1 MEQIFLDTIENYKL
15 IEKKDTILIGFSG
28 GMDSACLL
36 DLLVKIKDDYDLKL
50 IGCHF
55 NHQVRD
61 QAQRDEDFCKKRCE
75 DLNIEFYSGSGSM
88 VDFAKE
94 NKISEEAAGRIL
106 RKNFF
111 AELIEKTGAN
121 KIALAHNYNDQVETL
136 LMRIFRGTGL
146 DGLRGINFKEGNII
160 RPILN
165 IKRFDIENYIKE
177 NNIPYVEDHTNFEN
191 DYERNKVRNL
201 IIPYIEETLDKEI
214 ADPVFNLS
222 TLAKNDVAYLDKITE
237 ENFLG
242 LCKKDNLGNIAVNAE
257 EYLKLDQALRYRL
270 VRRIYKEL
278 STYVQD
284 ISYKNIVSIDELFF
298 KTSGKFID
306 NLGDIKIRKSYDQV
320 IFEKNPRPKTINNY
334 IILKEGIN
342 YVNDKIKIKIE
353 RTDKKAEGKNY
364 FTLPIE
370 SISGSLVIRTR
381 ENGDRIRPKGLNG
394 SKKLKDIFIDKKIDR
409 AKRDSYLL
417 LADDEKIFALIDLV
431 KSEYLYDTSKSNTY
445 ILVSI
450 EKEEDKHV

>member
-1 MEQIFLDTIENYKL
+1 MEQIFVDTIEKYKL
-15 IEKKDTILIGFSG
+15 IEKNDIILIGFSG
-28 GMDSACLL
+28 GKDSACLL
-36 DLLVKIKDDYDLKL
+36 DLLVKIKDSYNLRL

-55 NHQVRD
+55 NHQVR
-61 QAQRDEDFCKKRCE
+61 AEAKRDEDFCKKRCQ

-88 VDFAKE
+88 VDFAKV

-111 AELIEKTGAN
+111 ADLIRKTGAS

-136 LMRIFRGTGL
+136 LMRVFRGTGL
-146 DGLRGINFKEGNII
+146 DGLRGMDFKDGNII

-165 IKRFDIENYIKE
+165 IKRADIEAYISE

-191 DYERNKVRNL
+191 AYERNKIRNL
-201 IIPYIEETLDKEI
+201 IIPSIEETLDKEI
-214 ADPVFNLS
+214 ADSVFNLS
-222 TLAKNDVAYLDKITE
+222 ILAKNDVGYLEKLTE
-237 ENFLG
+237 ENFLD
-242 LCKKDNLGNIAVNAE
+242 LCKKDDLGNIIVNGE

-278 STYVQD
+278 STYIQD
-284 ISYKNIVSIDELFF
+284 ISYKNIVTIDELFL
-298 KTSGKFID
+298 KASGKFID

-320 IFEKNPRPKTINNY
+320 IFEKNPKPEALNNY

-342 YVNDKIKIKIE
+342 YVNDKMKIKIE
-353 RTDKKAEGKNY
+353 KTNEKAAGKNY
-364 FTLPIE
+364 FTLPVE
-370 SISGSLVIRTR
+370 NISGPLVIRTR

-417 LADDEKIFALIDLV
+417 LADDEKIFVIIDLV
-431 KSEYLYDTSKSNTY
+431 QSQYLYETSTSKTY
-445 ILVSI
+445 MRVSI
-450 EKEEDKHV
+450 EKEEDNHA